1 MVKYPVVFEPA
12 DDGGYG
18 AFPPDLPGVG
28 VVGRNRDE
36 ARELVRTAMILHLE
50 GLRADGLPIPE
61 PFSDKTVTELIEV
74 A

>member
-1 MVKYPVVFEPA
+1 MSYFVVFEQAP
-12 DDGGYG
+12 DGGWG

-28 VVGRNRDE
+28 VVATEHAE
-36 ARELVRTAMILHLE
+36 ARELVRSAIRLHLD

-61 PFSDKTVTELIEV
+61 PGTYAAEYI